1 MWINC
6 SSNRLEND
14 LNFHWMAREPEHS
27 IEELKSL
34 INKLEDTGYKS
45 VLLLF
50 GTKMSDY
57 WIKAAR
63 TLNTSH
69 KIKYMFAMRPYAV
82 SPEYCYMMSKSM
94 NQIDPNRVML
104 NLVSGEFYPEEVE
117 PTAFDGT
124 DMQIDEKEKRR
135 LYTRKFVK
143 KFLEISA
150 HDPNRPTILIS
161 GAAPTAVRTAKD
173 YGDYSLFMYADFMH
187 DQKTFSG
194 MKRKMISFSL
204 LIRDTQEEA
213 NEAIRD
219 LSDIDKMNTIAGTK
233 ESFIDMIKYLQE
245 CGIDDI
251 LIDRTHCET
260 NVDYIHDIIKE
271 LIDANI

>member
-1 MWINC
+1 
-6 SSNRLEND
+6 
-14 LNFHWMAREPEHS
+14 MAREPEHS
-27 IEELKSL
+27 IEELDAL
-34 INKLEDTGYKS
+34 VNKLENIGYKS

-69 KIKYMFAMRPYAV
+69 QIKYMFAMRPYAV

-94 NQIDPNRVML
+94 NQISPNKVML

-124 DMQIDEKEKRR
+124 DMQVEEKEKRR
-135 LYTRKFVK
+135 LYTRKFAK
-143 KFLEISA
+143 KLLEISA
-150 HDPNRPTILIS
+150 QDPNRPIILIA

-173 YGDYSLFMYADFMH
+173 YGDYSLFMYSDFIQN
-187 DQKTFSG
+187 QKTFAD
-194 MKRKMISFSL
+194 MKKKMISFSV

-213 NEAIRD
+213 DKAIEP
-219 LSDIDKMNTIAGTK
+219 LSDVDKMNTVAGTK
-233 ESFIDMIKYLQE
+233 ESFIKLIGYLQS

-260 NVDYIHDIIKE
+260 DVDYIHDIIKE